1 MVVIHYPLV
10 ILRSPIRVI
19 VLDDGLLIII
29 KRPWKKFL
37 TVTQFVQF
45 ITTKFKFIY
54 FYFMKFTVL
63 PHTKIFLTY
72 QSDIL
77 EFVMITAF
85 IAVTIEKCRY
95 FHQELENFLSW
106 TTDKAF
112 YLSVIQSCT
121 DLSADKLCYR
131 WFHTWFRFR

>member
-1 MVVIHYPLV
+1 MCTEELKYATSV
-10 ILRSPIRVI
+10 
-19 VLDDGLLIII
+19 
-29 KRPWKKFL
+29 
-37 TVTQFVQF
+37 VTQQISSSKNVYLLDAFH
-45 ITTKFKFIY
+45 ITTEIQICA
-54 FYFMKFTVL
+54 
-63 PHTKIFLTY
+63 HTKIFLTY

-131 WFHTWFRFR
+131 